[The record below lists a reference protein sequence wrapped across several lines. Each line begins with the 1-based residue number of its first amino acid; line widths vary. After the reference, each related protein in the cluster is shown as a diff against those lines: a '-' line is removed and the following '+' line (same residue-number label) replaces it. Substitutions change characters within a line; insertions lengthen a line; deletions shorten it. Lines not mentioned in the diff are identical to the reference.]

1 MLFLVK
7 RRIDMLPPLNWLHV
21 IVAAAAGFAVS
32 MSFYLLP
39 IMQKERKAQSMT
51 SVSRNTAEVRSD
63 NLVSAILA
71 RLVNTFLYA
80 CGLAWFLKLTGISTL
95 GMGLILVLVAM
106 GRAGLAP
113 EGWNGAIRN
122 APRIV
127 RLVDNLRFILMYIV
141 MTGILIFWK

>member
-106 GRAGLAP
+106 GRARLAP

>member
-1 MLFLVK
+1 
-7 RRIDMLPPLNWLHV
+7 MLPPLNWLHV

-32 MSFYLLP
+32 LTFYSLP
-39 IMQKERKAQSMT
+39 IMQNARKQRVTPNA
-51 SVSRNTAEVRSD
+51 SRRELDSGSET
-63 NLVSAILA
+63 LMSAILA

-80 CGLAWFLKLTGISTL
+80 IGLAWFLALTGISTL

-122 APRIV
+122 APRTV
-127 RLVDNLRFILMYIV
+127 RLLDNLRFILMYIV
-141 MTGILIFWK
+141 MTGILIFWR

>member
-1 MLFLVK
+1 
-7 RRIDMLPPLNWLHV
+7 V
-21 IVAAAAGFAVS
+21 IVAAVAGFAVS
-32 MSFYLLP
+32 MTFYSLP
-39 IMQKERKAQSMT
+39 IMQHQRKAQAMANT
-51 SVSRNTAEVRSD
+51 SRHPSEAGSES
-63 NLVSAILA
+63 LLSAMLA

-80 CGLAWFLKLTGISTL
+80 CGLAWFLALTGISTL

-113 EGWNGAIRN
+113 EGWNGTIRN
-122 APRIV
+122 APRTV